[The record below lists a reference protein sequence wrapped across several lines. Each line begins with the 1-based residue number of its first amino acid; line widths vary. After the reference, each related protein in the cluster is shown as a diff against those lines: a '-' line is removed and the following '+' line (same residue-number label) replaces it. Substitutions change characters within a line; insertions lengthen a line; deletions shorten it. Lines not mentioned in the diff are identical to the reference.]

1 MGEKHDLVLA
11 FNLVSNSC
19 LSLTNDLNQQ
29 LSKLDAAL
37 DNSLV
42 RLKYEPAFALD
53 PLVNPLLE
61 ELLESWHKVTILHW
75 FTDLQVVLFEL
86 LIDLELAQ
94 EVQTVIVEQRVVD
107 RLEAKAFNDLLL
119 KLLAQVI
126 CGYSNIVKREH
137 VLDTEWQ

>member
-1 MGEKHDLVLA
+1 M
-11 FNLVSNSC
+11 
-19 LSLTNDLNQQ
+19 
-29 LSKLDAAL
+29 
-37 DNSLV
+37 

-61 ELLESWHKVTILHW
+61 ELLESRHKVTILHW

-119 KLLAQVI
+119 KLLA
-126 CGYSNIVKREH
+126 
-137 VLDTEWQ
+137 